1 MSDFDPHTQFYPAP
15 MEAPTPAVEMIPA
28 NTGDIEAAAAQGGQ
42 TLKWMKRTLVAGAIA
57 GIAYGGYEAA
67 THMSE
72 VESSVKQHDAWAE
85 VVFPVTEGL
94 AWGSTPFLLGSA
106 ARKLGTRKI
115 KFKELP
121 DHMRALE
128 DSKVFQ
134 ASMAVN
140 MTGAFGTTAALVVGA
155 ESLPE
160 STRPLVYGVAA
171 GSMALSS
178 IPIKVAYMIDK
189 HNRKEGK

>member
-1 MSDFDPHTQFYPAP
+1 
-15 MEAPTPAVEMIPA
+15 
-28 NTGDIEAAAAQGGQ
+28 
-42 TLKWMKRTLVAGAIA
+42 
-57 GIAYGGYEAA
+57 
-67 THMSE
+67 
-72 VESSVKQHDAWAE
+72 
-85 VVFPVTEGL
+85 
-94 AWGSTPFLLGSA
+94 
-106 ARKLGTRKI
+106 
-115 KFKELP
+115 
-121 DHMRALE
+121 
-128 DSKVFQ
+128 
-134 ASMAVN
+134 MAVN